1 MIGSLIGAILIG
13 GVIIGCLFLYWI
25 KYVYVEKDDK
35 DMRRGYSPLSQNL
48 GDQNNNN
55 NQTLYKVNPNFINK
69 RKTKNK

>member
-1 MIGSLIGAILIG
+1 MLGSLFGAILIG

-35 DMRRGYSPLSQNL
+35 DRRGYSPLSQNF
-48 GDQNNNN
+48 GDQNNNNN

-69 RKTKNK
+69 RKAKNK

>member
-1 MIGSLIGAILIG
+1 MLGSLFGAILIG

-35 DMRRGYSPLSQNL
+35 DIRRGYSPLSQNL
-48 GDQNNNN
+48 GDQNNN

-69 RKTKNK
+69 RKAKNK